1 MQEKFRKNQVF
12 LAGKEGTKPLTQ
24 EQKQQIEKQQ
34 KEIAAIIENT
44 QRKLNL
50 DLQDIEDER
59 QIDEITKLRQ
69 TMKFRYDTVADEIEK
84 EKKLRLQQLDDR
96 EAAYTT
102 KAATIGDSKEAVVTG
117 TASKEQLAA
126 WHKERV

>member
-69 TMKFRYDTVADEIEK
+69 TMKFRYGAVADEIEK
-84 EKKLRLQQLDDR
+84 R
-96 EAAYTT
+96 
-102 KAATIGDSKEAVVTG
+102 KA
-117 TASKEQLAA
+117 
-126 WHKERV
+126 